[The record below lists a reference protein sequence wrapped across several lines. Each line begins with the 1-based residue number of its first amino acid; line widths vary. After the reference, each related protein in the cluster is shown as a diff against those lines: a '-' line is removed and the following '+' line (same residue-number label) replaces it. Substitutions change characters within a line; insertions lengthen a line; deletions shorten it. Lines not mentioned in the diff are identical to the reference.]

1 MLQNF
6 KLEQSFV
13 KKENNMNR
21 ILRAG
26 LFERVSTEEQS
37 KFGFSIQNQI
47 EALTEHC
54 KKNKIKIVDH
64 YCDEG
69 VSAGKPY
76 TKRPEMKRLL
86 EDVQAGKIDIILFT
100 RLDRWFRNV
109 KEYFKVQEIL
119 DNHKV
124 EWKAI
129 WEDYDTTTANGRMA
143 ITIFLAIAQ
152 AEREKTAERIRS
164 VFESKRKRKESFFG
178 KNATPAGYMEEKDE
192 NGVVRLVKDPD
203 IQQAFEDFWDIAVK
217 YQNISKAAKHVT
229 LEYGLTRSRQKWI
242 ELSKKEIYTG
252 TYKGV
257 KDYCPAYVS
266 REDWLKLKSRG
277 FVKKSQ
283 NERVYLFSG
292 LIKCPLCGRNMSSKY
307 CKQKRSDGSIKEYY
321 SYRCPDKEIQL
332 CSNRHAISQLKME
345 TWLLSH
351 LNKLLEIEIERIET
365 EKAKPKTKSKT
376 NISALKERLRKLEVV
391 YMAGNKSD
399 DEYMKEQ
406 KEIKDAIKKAESE
419 GPTEQSDASLKIL
432 KETLDSDFK
441 NIYET
446 LDDEDKRAFWRYLI
460 KEIHVKGND
469 IVSVI
474 FN

>member
-1 MLQNF
+1 MYN
-6 KLEQSFV
+6 K
-13 KKENNMNR
+13 

-37 KFGFSIQNQI
+37 KLGYSIQNQK

-54 KKNKIKIVDH
+54 EKNRIKIVDH

-86 EDVQAGKIDIILFT
+86 DDVQAGKIDIILFT

-119 DNHKV
+119 DHHKV

-152 AEREKTAERIRS
+152 AEREKGAERIKS
-164 VFESKRKRKESFFG
+164 VFESKRRRKESFFG
-178 KNATPAGYMEEKDE
+178 KNATPVGYKEEKDE
-192 NGVVRLVKDPD
+192 NGVTRLVKDPD
-203 IQQAFEDFWDIAVK
+203 LQQALEDFWDIAIR
-217 YQNISKAAKHVT
+217 YQNITKAAKHIT
-229 LEYGLTRSRQKWI
+229 LEYGLTRSKHKWI

-266 REDWLKLKSRG
+266 REDWLMLQNRG
-277 FVKKSQ
+277 FIKKSQ
-283 NERVYLFSG
+283 KQRIYLFTG
-292 LIKCPLCGRNMSSKY
+292 LIKCPLCGRNLSSKY
-307 CKQKRSDGSIKEYY
+307 CKQKRSDGTIKEYY
-321 SYRCPDKEIQL
+321 SYRCPDKELQL
-332 CSNRHAISQLKME
+332 CANRHAVSQLKME
-345 TWLLSH
+345 TWLLEH
-351 LNKLLEIEIERIET
+351 LNKLIEVEIERIET
-365 EKAKPKTKSKT
+365 EKAQPKIKPKT
-376 NISALKERLRKLEVV
+376 NINSLKEQLRRLEVV

-399 DEYMKEQ
+399 EEYIKEQ
-406 KEIKDAIKKAESE
+406 RELKEAIEKAEKQE
-419 GPTEQSDASLKIL
+419 GPNIVSDDSLKML
-432 KETLDSDFK
+432 KEALDRDVK

-446 LDDEDKRAFWRYLI
+446 LDDEDKRAFWRHLI
-460 KEIHVKGND
+460 KEIHVDGND
-469 IVSVI
+469 IVSVV